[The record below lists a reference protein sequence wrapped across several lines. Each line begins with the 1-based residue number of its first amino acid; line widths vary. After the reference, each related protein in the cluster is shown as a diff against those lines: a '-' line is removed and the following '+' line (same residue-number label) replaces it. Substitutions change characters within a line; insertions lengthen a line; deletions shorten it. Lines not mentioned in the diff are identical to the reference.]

1 MKFFLQPYGKAYVQL
16 NGRLIKNRLQNYNCQ
31 FFRKPGLAYS
41 TFAGS
46 VYQNFEVEGKLE
58 NITGEHIKK
67 AKCIEKLK
75 PHFDTINRNK
85 GLTDSSSKDVEVSLK
100 FITEILCA
108 LDGRWD
114 QEFSYILQE

>member
-1 MKFFLQPYGKAYVQL
+1 MQPYGKTYVQL
-16 NGRLIKNRLQNYNCQ
+16 NDRLIKNRLQNYNCQ

-46 VYQNFEVEGKLE
+46 VYQNFEEVEGKLE

-75 PHFDTINRNK
+75 PYFDTINRNK

-108 LDGRWD
+108 LDGRW
-114 QEFSYILQE
+114 F

>member
-1 MKFFLQPYGKAYVQL
+1 M
-16 NGRLIKNRLQNYNCQ
+16 
-31 FFRKPGLAYS
+31 AYS

-46 VYQNFEVEGKLE
+46 VYQNFEEVEGKLE